1 MNQNIGQ
8 MEKKRVE
15 AKKLIG
21 KKYKNS
27 PDVRTKLKGSCSA
40 GYYSPVVGNKT
51 VAEGIKINDKNQNGQ
66 K

>member
-1 MNQNIGQ
+1 MGQNIWQ
-8 MEKKRVE
+8 AKKERIKT
-15 AKKLIG
+15 KKLIS

-51 VAEGIKINDKNQNGQ
+51 VAQSVKVNNKNQSG
-66 K
+66 KE